1 MLTNL
6 AARLTVTWFDLRDRA
21 QRAAQGEDGD
31 IGLQWAIA
39 ASIGAIIA
47 LTVGAVLTVKARS
60 AVNSV
65 KTR

>member
-1 MLTNL
+1 MLTNI
-6 AARLTVTWFDLRDRA
+6 AARLTVTWLDLRERA
-21 QRAAQGEDGD
+21 HGAAQGEEGD

-47 LTVGAVLTVKARS
+47 LTVGAILTVKARS